1 MNGERKVLDQVTEN
15 KENLT
20 DDVAP
25 IVADHDPVASPAHYR
40 QHPSGIECIDI
51 TKHMSFTVG
60 NAIKYLWRAG
70 LKQDPGKDQLDKRIE
85 DLQKAIQY
93 IKFEIERLKSK

>member
-1 MNGERKVLDQVTEN
+1 MDQAMANREF
-15 KENLT
+15 LT
-20 DDVAP
+20 DNMSLTGDK
-25 IVADHDPVASPAHYR
+25 HDPVSFPDHYR

-60 NAIKYLWRAG
+60 NALKYLWRAG
-70 LKQDPGKDQLDKRIE
+70 LKEDPGKDQLDKHIE